1 MDILS
6 KLLFSA
12 MGALAI
18 LYGLRGIVPEF
29 KEQTRSKSIVL
40 TVVLTVFLVF
50 FDVSILKNVLIL
62 CALLIYF
69 LKWVFG
75 RSSFIASLSVLF
87 LYLILILTSMITSN
101 LGILMLSKVID
112 FRAAFVTDQFN
123 VVVIFWMMYIVLLR
137 YYQLIM
143 KIFKKINN
151 FNSRIE
157 RLLVVSNVL
166 VFSFIVAYQKMTFV
180 NLVKINSTGLI
191 DAASSSS
198 VPVYMNST
206 YVLTTMLTFSVVIL
220 INRLCIVDN
229 NMENYKYKAET
240 DLMTGVLSRE
250 AGLTYLKEEMM
261 NSVVKGQDL
270 TVAYIDIN
278 DLKVVNDKFG
288 HKEGDRLIKV
298 LSGIIQDNLR
308 EFDVI
313 ARLGGDEF
321 MVIFRKCNVL
331 QARKVWY
338 RITDEFLKLNTTG
351 EYNFKISAS
360 AGFTEYHPSKHQS
373 VIQLIHEADEAMY
386 LQKKSIKAARL

>member
-18 LYGLRGIVPEF
+18 LYGLRGIVPDF

-62 CALLIYF
+62 CAFLIYY
-69 LKWVFG
+69 LKWVFD

-101 LGILMLSKVID
+101 LGVLMLGKVID
-112 FRAAFVTDQFN
+112 YRTAFVAGHFN
-123 VVVIFWMMYIVLLR
+123 VVVIFWMMYVVLLR

-157 RLLVVSNVL
+157 RLLVISNVL
-166 VFSFIVAYQKMTFV
+166 VFSFIVAYQKMTFI

-191 DAASSSS
+191 DAAQNSS
-198 VPVYMNST
+198 VPVFMNST
-206 YVLTTMLTFSVVIL
+206 YVLTTILTFSVVIL
-220 INRLCIVDN
+220 INRLSIVDN

-288 HKEGDRLIKV
+288 HKEGDLLIKV
-298 LSGIIQDNLR
+298 LSGIIQNNLR

-338 RITDEFLKLNTTG
+338 RITDEFLKTNTNG

-360 AGFTEYHPSKHQS
+360 VGFTEYHPSKHQS

>member
-1 MDILS
+1 MDVLS

-29 KEQTRSKSIVL
+29 KEQTRSKWIVL
-40 TVVLTVFLVF
+40 AVILTVFLVF
-50 FDVSILKNVLIL
+50 FDVAILKNVLIL
-62 CALLIYF
+62 CAFLIYY
-69 LKWVFG
+69 LKWVYG

-101 LGILMLSKVID
+101 LGVLILNEVLD
-112 FRAAFVTDQFN
+112 FRKAFFSDNLKVLM
-123 VVVIFWMMYIVLLR
+123 IFWLMYVILLR

-143 KIFKKINN
+143 KIFKKITN

-166 VFSFIVAYQKMTFV
+166 VFSFIVAYQKMTFI

-191 DAASSSS
+191 DAAQNSS
-198 VPVYMNST
+198 VPVFMNST
-206 YVLTTMLTFSVVIL
+206 YMLTTILTFSVVIL
-220 INRLCIVDN
+220 INRLSIVDN

-261 NSVVKGQDL
+261 NSVVKGHDL

-278 DLKVVNDKFG
+278 DLKVVNDKYG

-298 LSGIIQDNLR
+298 MSGIIQNNLR

-313 ARLGGDEF
+313 TRLGGDEF
-321 MVIFRKCNVL
+321 MVIFRKCNIL

-338 RITDEFLKLNTTG
+338 RITDEFLKTNTNG

-360 AGFTEYHPSKHQS
+360 VGFTEYHPSKHPS

>member
-1 MDILS
+1 MAVLS

-29 KEQTRSKSIVL
+29 KEQTRSKSIALAVI
-40 TVVLTVFLVF
+40 LTVFFVF
-50 FDVSILKNVLIL
+50 FDVAILKNVLFL
-62 CALLIYF
+62 CAILIYY
-69 LKWVFG
+69 LKWVYG
-75 RSSFIASLSVLF
+75 RSSFIASLSILF

-101 LGILMLSKVID
+101 LGVLLLNEVLD
-112 FRAAFVTDQFN
+112 FRKVFVSDKFN
-123 VVVIFWMMYIVLLR
+123 ALMIFWLMYVILLR

-143 KIFKKINN
+143 KIFKKITH

-166 VFSFIVAYQKMTFV
+166 VFSFIVAYQKMTFI

-191 DAASSSS
+191 DVAQSSS
-198 VPVYMNST
+198 VPGFMNST
-206 YVLTTMLTFSVVIL
+206 YVLTTILTFSVVIL
-220 INRLCIVDN
+220 INRLSIVDN

-261 NSVVKGQDL
+261 NSVIKGHDL

-278 DLKVVNDKFG
+278 DLKVVNDKYG

-298 LSGIIQDNLR
+298 LSGIIQNNLR
-308 EFDVI
+308 DFDVI
-313 ARLGGDEF
+313 TRLGGDEF
-321 MVIFRKCNVL
+321 MVIFRKCNIL

-338 RITDEFLKLNTTG
+338 RITDEFLKTNTNG
-351 EYNFKISAS
+351 DYNFKISAS
-360 AGFTEYHPSKHQS
+360 VGFTEYHPSKHSS

>member
-1 MDILS
+1 
-6 KLLFSA
+6 
-12 MGALAI
+12 
-18 LYGLRGIVPEF
+18 
-29 KEQTRSKSIVL
+29 
-40 TVVLTVFLVF
+40 
-50 FDVSILKNVLIL
+50 
-62 CALLIYF
+62 
-69 LKWVFG
+69 
-75 RSSFIASLSVLF
+75 
-87 LYLILILTSMITSN
+87 MITSN
-101 LGILMLSKVID
+101 LGVLMLGKVID
-112 FRAAFVTDQFN
+112 YRTAFVAGQFN
-123 VVVIFWMMYIVLLR
+123 VVVIFWMMYVVLLR

-157 RLLVVSNVL
+157 RLLVISNVL
-166 VFSFIVAYQKMTFV
+166 VFSFIVAYQKMTFI

-191 DAASSSS
+191 DAAPNSS
-198 VPVYMNST
+198 VPVFMNST
-206 YVLTTMLTFSVVIL
+206 YVLTTILTFSVVIL
-220 INRLCIVDN
+220 INRLSIVDN

-288 HKEGDRLIKV
+288 HKEGDLLIKV
-298 LSGIIQDNLR
+298 LSGIIQNNLR

-338 RITDEFLKLNTTG
+338 RITDEFLKTNTTG

-360 AGFTEYHPSKHQS
+360 VGFTEYHPSKHQS